1 MCPLF
6 LIRLSLF
13 LMCMFIDD
21 SNDVMIICNLLRNMM
36 VEVTSYL
43 VTTTERLHVVLLIR
57 FCCTIDL
64 LVWSSIAKSL
74 NDDCSSLNDGPP
86 GCSGAT
92 IFDTLIEQTFHPFC
106 LPLFASRSNSCLK
119 VDVTAQDIQRAP
131 MWSNWAFMFPLVSR
145 WPFHT
150 RREFLSSKLA
160 NFRKWIIFH
169 VAN

>member
-92 IFDTLIEQTFHPFC
+92 IFDTLIEQTFHPFAYRC
-106 LPLFASRSNSCLK
+106 LYHEAIAAWKSMSPPKVYNELQCGLIELSCSLLFLDGHFTLDENFYQASLPISENG
-119 VDVTAQDIQRAP
+119 
-131 MWSNWAFMFPLVSR
+131 
-145 WPFHT
+145 
-150 RREFLSSKLA
+150 
-160 NFRKWIIFH
+160 
-169 VAN
+169 